1 MSAMKFH
8 TCQCRH
14 CRQKEFH
21 PNKKLHYE
29 MNLFL
34 SRLNKGKRLQYVTME
49 SKRMGGEGDR
59 LLSQITG
66 IDVKT
71 IRRERQKL

>member
-1 MSAMKFH
+1 
-8 TCQCRH
+8 
-14 CRQKEFH
+14 
-21 PNKKLHYE
+21 

-34 SRLNKGKRLQYVTME
+34 SRLDKKKRLRYVALE
-49 SKRMGGEGDR
+49 AKRIGDR
-59 LLSQITG
+59 GDLLLSQITG